1 MSTTGQSGAGKKD
14 NWSTDVYS
22 SNASFVY
29 SSKFTSPVVDLLAP
43 KSGETILDLGCGH
56 GSLTLESLL
65 PAVLPNGSIIG
76 LDSSSDLL
84 STAKSSSATL
94 SDDKQA
100 QITWIEMDGHDLIKA
115 TEEIGNES
123 VDAVFSN
130 AALHWMKKD
139 PKRVIEGVHRV
150 LKSGGRFAGEM
161 GGFLNMI
168 GVRQAL
174 HAVLKQKGY
183 DPASVDPWF
192 FPSPGHYR
200 QLLKEV
206 GFQVESCD
214 LVPRPT
220 PLPTG
225 LKGWLETFA
234 FDFLSVCK
242 SSEERE
248 EVIEEVCN
256 LCEMDMKD
264 PVNGEWMVMY
274 VRLRFKAVRS

>member
-1 MSTTGQSGAGKKD
+1 MPTNEQANEAKKD

-29 SSKFTSPVVDLLAP
+29 SSKFTSPVVELFAP
-43 KSGETILDLGCGH
+43 QSGETILDLGCGH
-56 GSLTLESLL
+56 GSLTLQSLL
-65 PAVLPNGSIIG
+65 PAVLPHGSIIG
-76 LDSSSDLL
+76 LDSSADLL
-84 STAKSSSATL
+84 STAKSSSAAL
-94 SDDKQA
+94 SNEEQSRVA
-100 QITWIEMDGHDLIKA
+100 WIEMDGHDLVEA
-115 TEEIGNES
+115 TKEVENQS

-130 AALHWMKKD
+130 AALHWMKED

-150 LKSGGRFAGEM
+150 LKPKGRFAGEM

-174 HAVLKQKGY
+174 HATLRQRGY
-183 DPASVDPWF
+183 NPVDPWF

-200 QLLKEV
+200 QLLEEV
-206 GFQVESCD
+206 GFQVETCE

-242 SSEERE
+242 SQEERE
-248 EVIEEVCN
+248 EVIEEVCK

-264 PVNGEWMVMY
+264 PANGEWMVMY
-274 VRLRFKAVRS
+274 VRLRFKASRS